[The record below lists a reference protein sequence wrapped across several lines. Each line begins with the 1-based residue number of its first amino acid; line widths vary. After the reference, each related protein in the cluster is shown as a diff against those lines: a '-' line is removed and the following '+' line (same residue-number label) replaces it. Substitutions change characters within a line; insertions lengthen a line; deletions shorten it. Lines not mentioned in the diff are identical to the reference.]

1 MKRIGKKENFKKGFC
16 VLLLA
21 SALFCS
27 NLSVTANTD
36 MERST
41 QDIQIDKSPYVPSE
55 SLGFVEGY
63 NVLLDEDFT
72 DGNMPPTGDW
82 GSWELD
88 QTNPNETWYID
99 TSFPHSEPN
108 CATVHRGGSIEL
120 QDEWLITPSLD
131 FGEYTEIYLRFWWY
145 AEYYVSAHMDYIDLN
160 VSVSTDGGSTWTLIW
175 TEDDIVDVFPTWEW
189 IEVDDPIDLSDYA
202 GEPDVKIGFQYYSN
216 SLEEAEYQEFSI
228 DDIIVYIPDTELF
241 ECSIGGPYEWWWPMQ
256 YEYDPPGVRFH
267 GGASPPGARYQWL
280 WDFGDGNTSTSQ
292 YFPIHFYSTADTFT
306 VSLTVRD
313 NNSDPPRVAF
323 NQTTVTLFLMEPPE
337 IDIIIQKPSI
347 GIKAEINNP
356 GERNASYVNWTMVV
370 HWGPRQIF
378 ENRVANDT
386 IERIAPG
393 TSEEICSGL
402 YFFGFGRIRI
412 VIAAEPEN
420 MPGVIKHFDAV
431 KIGPLIFGPLIFDA
445 Q

>member
-1 MKRIGKKENFKKGFC
+1 MKRIGKKGNFKKGFC

-27 NLSVTANTD
+27 NLSVTANTA

-63 NVLLDEDFT
+63 NVLLDENFT

-88 QTNPNETWYID
+88 QTNQDETWCID

-108 CATVHRGGSIEL
+108 CATVHRGGSTEL

-131 FGEYTEIYLRFWWY
+131 FGGYTEIYLQLYWY
-145 AEYYVSAHMDYIDLN
+145 TEYYVSAWMDYIDLN
-160 VSVSTDGGSTWTLIW
+160 VSISTDGGSTWTLIW

-189 IEVDDPIDLSDYA
+189 IDTNYPSGDPIDLSDYA
-202 GEPDVKIGFQYYSN
+202 GETDVKIGFQYYSN

-228 DDIIVYIPDTELF
+228 DDIIVYVPGEPF
-241 ECSIGGPYEWWWPMQ
+241 ECSVGGPYEWWWPMQ
-256 YEYDPPGVRFH
+256 YEYTPPGVRFH
-267 GGASPPGARYQWL
+267 GDISPPGRYKWL
-280 WDFGDGNTSTSQ
+280 WDFGDGNTSIIP
-292 YFPIHFYSTADTFT
+292 YVPIHFYNTVDTFT
-306 VSLTVRD
+306 VSLTVID
-313 NNSDPPRVAF
+313 DTSDPPRVAF
-323 NQTTVTLFLMEPPE
+323 NQTTVTLFLMKPPE
-337 IDIIIQKPSI
+337 IDITIQKPSI

-393 TSEEICSGL
+393 TSEEIRSRL
-402 YFFGFGRIRI
+402 YFFGFGRIHI

-431 KIGPLIFGPLIFDA
+431 KIGPLIFGA